1 MNVKLKFLLHDVKA
15 ANQVRKELL
24 LARVDDENIH
34 FLAKPGTDLGQLPL
48 ATSMEKTNSLH
59 EGERGILY
67 GAIFGLLGGLYVLK
81 FPSWVTTSPLWYT
94 DSSWYVILA
103 VTTISG
109 AAFVA
114 IGAALLGVNL
124 LNSNLDKFK
133 AKMAHGEV
141 LAIVTVPF
149 YRIKEIRKIIS
160 KHYHHGHPIH
170 G

>member
-1 MNVKLKFLLHDVKA
+1 MNVKLKFLLHDVKT
-15 ANQVRKELL
+15 ANQVREELL

-34 FLAKPGTDLGQLPL
+34 FLAKPGTDLGHLAP

-67 GAIFGLLGGLYVLK
+67 GAVFGLLAGLYVIA
-81 FPSWVTTSPLWYT
+81 FPPWLTTSPVWYT
-94 DSSWYVILA
+94 NSKWYVVLA
-103 VTTISG
+103 VTTLAG

-124 LNSNLDKFK
+124 LNSDLNKFK
-133 AKMAHGEV
+133 EKIGHGEV
-141 LAIVTVPF
+141 LVIVTVPF

-170 G
+170 S

>member
-1 MNVKLKFLLHDVKA
+1 MNVKLKFLLHDVKT

-34 FLAKPGTDLGQLPL
+34 FLAKPGTDLGQLPP

-67 GAIFGLLGGLYVLK
+67 GAIFGLLAGLYVLT
-81 FPSWVTTSPLWYT
+81 FPTWLTTSPVWYT
-94 DSSWYVILA
+94 NSKWYVILA

-133 AKMAHGEV
+133 DKMAHGEV
-141 LAIVTVPF
+141 LAIVTIPF

-170 G
+170 S

>member
-1 MNVKLKFLLHDVKA
+1 MNVKLKFLLHDVKT

-34 FLAKPGTDLGQLPL
+34 FLAKPGTDLGQLRP
-48 ATSMEKTNSLH
+48 ATSMEKTNTLH

-67 GAIFGLLGGLYVLK
+67 GAIFGLLAGLYVL
-81 FPSWVTTSPLWYT
+81 TTPPWITASPVWYT
-94 DSSWYVILA
+94 NSEWYVILA

-124 LNSNLDKFK
+124 LNSDLDRFK

-141 LAIVTVPF
+141 LAIVTIPF

-160 KHYHHGHPIH
+160 KHYHHGHPLH
-170 G
+170 S